1 MESLVQC
8 TVLPNSPHEDFFV
21 DCVDDI
27 CAGGDPMGVVCETL
41 EAFVVV
47 CEELTQTVINGIYRL
62 ESGCGRLLINLDY
75 T

>member
-1 MESLVQC
+1 M
-8 TVLPNSPHEDFFV
+8 VLPDSPHGDFFD

-27 CAGGDPMGVVCETL
+27 CAGGDPMEVVCETL

-62 ESGCGRLLINLDY
+62 ESGCGKSLVNLDL
-75 T
+75 TTGAVPLQ

>member
-1 MESLVQC
+1 MESLAQC
-8 TVLPNSPHEDFFV
+8 TVLPYSPHEDFFD

-27 CAGGDPMGVVCETL
+27 CAGGDPMESVCETL

-62 ESGCGRLLINLDY
+62 ESGCGRLQFNLDSI
-75 T
+75 